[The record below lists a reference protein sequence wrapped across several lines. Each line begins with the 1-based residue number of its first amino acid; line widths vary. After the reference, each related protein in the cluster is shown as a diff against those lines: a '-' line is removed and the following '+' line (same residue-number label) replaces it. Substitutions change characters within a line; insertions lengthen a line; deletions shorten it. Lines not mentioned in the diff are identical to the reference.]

1 MVRYKL
7 KVLRVMNGLTLK
19 EAAEKLGISTAT
31 LSNWERGLTYP
42 DALQIKN
49 IEMLYRTN
57 YEGID
62 FLYENETE

>member
-1 MVRYKL
+1 MARYKL

-49 IEMLYRTN
+49 IEILYHTN

-62 FLYENETE
+62 FLYESKTE